1 MNEPAFSL
9 NEPTLSPVAT
19 LEADRT
25 PSAPAAEPDSFDYP
39 DSVQCFGSS
48 DIGRVREGNQD
59 SFLVTRLVQRDAI
72 PEGGGSQVRRRV
84 LDPDGHLL
92 VVADGMGGHL
102 GGERAS
108 ALTVETVE
116 ATLRELI
123 PRDGQIDERGIL
135 DALREAITRADH
147 KVWEEGQSNAE
158 LRGMGTTLTIAFSFG
173 SELYLGHVGD
183 SRCYMLR
190 DGKLAQLTQDH
201 TVFGDLVRRGALRP
215 DTAAGHY
222 FRHILTAAVGTGNAT
237 TRAELRKLPLRRGDV
252 LLLCSDGLS
261 EMVFDDELTVVLK
274 ENEEPTSASRALV
287 DLANHHGGRDNVTA
301 LVARY
306 P

>member
-1 MNEPAFSL
+1 MTEPARSFTES
-9 NEPTLSPVAT
+9 
-19 LEADRT
+19 DRT
-25 PSAPAAEPDSFDYP
+25 PESPAAEADPFDYP
-39 DSVQCFGSS
+39 DSVRCFGTS

-59 SFLVTRLVQRDAI
+59 SFLVTRLVRRDAI
-72 PEGGGSQVRRRV
+72 PEVGGSQVRRRV

-108 ALTVETVE
+108 AITVEVVE
-116 ATLRELI
+116 ATLRELV
-123 PRDGQIDERGIL
+123 PQDGAIDERALL
-135 DALREAITRADH
+135 DAIREAITRADR
-147 KVWEEGQSNAE
+147 KVWDEGHANVE
-158 LRGMGTTLTIAFSFG
+158 LRGMGTTLTIALTFG
-173 SELYLGHVGD
+173 SDLYLGHVGD
-183 SRCYMLR
+183 SRCYQLR

-222 FRHILTAAVGTGNAT
+222 FRHILTAAIGTGNAPS
-237 TRAELRKLPLRRGDV
+237 RAEIRKLPMRRGDV

-261 EMVFDDELTVVLK
+261 EMVFDDEMSVILK
-274 ENEEPTSASRALV
+274 EHEEPRAASRALV

-301 LVARY
+301 VVARY